1 MWCSVNRII
10 VLTVDKICASMH
22 EGVDESVCFR
32 LVSELDVRLVML
44 VHQKS
49 APNRKTF
56 GSTSAICHAFYTEL
70 MEKLSI
76 SPSECP
82 SPWPAPAA
90 KPVETKASSSKPMMK
105 TTASG
110 NVDLPTLHQLGFH
123 IGVVVASAAQTHY
136 VIKDMSEDWVELAP
150 VGGEAHERVQHV
162 VLVDE
167 YTMVPKEEQDE
178 IIIGKDHD
186 AAASPDLV
194 LELAKSK
201 LRLALAAAFQDHSSR
216 VDVQR
221 HPTKA
226 VFADKKYAVGKLVLV
241 PLSPSVVVHLISAK
255 QPNAVECVV
264 DEARFL
270 IVPKTASEDCVV
282 PFWHMRVIPDL
293 AAGNMERGVVP
304 MHVTAGKDI
313 DSVIDIPVLRNTQ
326 VLNKGDEVILYQ
338 PSASSL
344 PQKRQIPISAAAKR
358 KAAKQAS

>member
-1 MWCSVNRII
+1 MNHII
-10 VLTVDKICASMH
+10 VFAVDKICASTH
-22 EGVDESVCFR
+22 EGDDDAACFR
-32 LVSELDVRLVML
+32 LVSELDVRVVML

-49 APNRKTF
+49 APSRKTF
-56 GSTSAICHAFYTEL
+56 GSISAICHAFYTDL
-70 MEKLSI
+70 MEKFSI

-90 KPVETKASSSKPMMK
+90 KPVEIKASSSKPMMK

-123 IGVVVASAAQTHY
+123 IGVLVASAAQTHY
-136 VIKDMSEDWVELAP
+136 VIEAMSEDWVELAP
-150 VGGEAHERVQHV
+150 PGGVAHERVHHA
-162 VLVDE
+162 VLVDD
-167 YTMVPKEEQDE
+167 YTLVPKEEHDQ
-178 IIIGKDHD
+178 IILGKDHD

-201 LRLALAAAFQDHSSR
+201 LRIALAAAYCDHSSR

-270 IVPKTASEDCVV
+270 IVPKTASEDCAV

-293 AAGNMERGVVP
+293 AAGNMERHVVR
-304 MHVTAGKDI
+304 MRVTVGKDI
-313 DSVIDIPVLRNTQ
+313 DNAAIDIRVLRNTHI
-326 VLNKGDEVILYQ
+326 LSKGDEVILYQ

-358 KAAKQAS
+358 KDAKQAS

>member
-1 MWCSVNRII
+1 M
-10 VLTVDKICASMH
+10 LTVDKIRADDSA
-22 EGVDESVCFR
+22 CFR
-32 LVSELDVRLVML
+32 LVSELDVRVVML

-49 APNRKTF
+49 APSRRTF
-56 GSTSAICHAFYTEL
+56 GSMSVICHAFYTDL
-70 MEKLSI
+70 LAKFGL

-105 TTASG
+105 ITASG

-123 IGVVVASAAQTHY
+123 IGVLVASADQTHY
-136 VIKDMSEDWVELAP
+136 VIKAMNEDWVELAP
-150 VGGEAHERVQHV
+150 PAGMHQRVHHA
-162 VLVDE
+162 VLVDD
-167 YTMVPKEEQDE
+167 YTLVPKEEHDQ
-178 IIIGKDHD
+178 IILGKDHD
-186 AAASPDLV
+186 AAASPELV
-194 LELAKSK
+194 LEVAKSK
-201 LRLALAAAFQDHSSR
+201 LRIALAAAFRDHSSR

-255 QPNAVECVV
+255 HPNAVECVV

-293 AAGNMERGVVP
+293 AAGNMERHVVR

-313 DSVIDIPVLRNTQ
+313 DNSAIDIPVLRNTQ
-326 VLNKGDEVILYQ
+326 ILSKGDEVILYQ
-338 PSASSL
+338 QSASSL
-344 PQKRQIPISAAAKR
+344 PQKRQIPISAAAKK